1 MHHTAST
8 SLFAAGSSSSAPFE
22 RFARPASVARWT
34 GRAALTIPLPSL
46 ASVRLAQATGGERM
60 SGACAANGGRLG
72 GRS

>member
-22 RFARPASVARWT
+22 RFARPASVSRWT

-46 ASVRLAQATGGERM
+46 ASLRLAHATGGERM
-60 SGACAANGGRLG
+60 AGAGMDNVARMA

>member
-8 SLFAAGSSSSAPFE
+8 SLFAAGSSSASFE

-46 ASVRLAQATGGERM
+46 ASLRLAHATGGDRVGGVGAANGVRLA
-60 SGACAANGGRLG
+60 